1 MGQVIVISMLQYLLK
16 NQLYN
21 YYPSNICFRTEY
33 NSYIETME
41 YKLLLKTIDNFKNK
55 VASVDLE
62 LKQNIWLQ
70 LFQNTSQLD
79 YYDRSITYIYSFVQG
94 KELFTL
100 SLSLSILM
108 PFYHIEVKKN
118 SVNDFFEPDV
128 IDSMKYEELNIELMI
143 VDLNLFLQNKIGY
156 FAFPENLL
164 NVIVPDVSYQEI
176 PFGKFS
182 LFNAF
187 FNNNC

>member
-1 MGQVIVISMLQYLLK
+1 
-16 NQLYN
+16 
-21 YYPSNICFRTEY
+21 
-33 NSYIETME
+33 ME